1 MKCRTLM
8 QYFLPQHL
16 LSRLIGRVAKC
27 HKLWFKNLLIDW
39 FIKRYKVDMSL
50 AIETDPHKYE
60 TFNSFFTR
68 RIKPELRPIAQGE
81 NEIACPID
89 GFVSQI
95 GKLENHQLIQAK
107 GFYFDV
113 KTLLGNNEHAA
124 TFVNGSFATLYLSP
138 KDYHRVHMPLSGKL
152 IAKQHIPGRLF
163 SVNPLTVTEVPNLFA
178 RNERVVTI
186 FATKKGPMAMILV
199 GAMLVASITLV
210 DKIELER
217 GEEMGQFQFGSTVI
231 LLFPH
236 NALYW
241 DKDLQPGS
249 ALKIGQSLGQFIK

>member
-1 MKCRTLM
+1 M

-27 HKLWFKNLLIDW
+27 RQPWIKNLLIDW

-50 AIETDPHKYE
+50 AIESDPHKYE

-68 RIKPELRPIAQGE
+68 SIKPELRPIVQGE

-89 GFVSQI
+89 GFISQI
-95 GKLENHQLIQAK
+95 GKLDNYQLIQAK
-107 GFYFDV
+107 GFNFDL
-113 KTLLGNNEHAA
+113 KTLLANNEYAEIFA
-124 TFVNGSFATLYLSP
+124 NGNFATLYLSP
-138 KDYHRVHMPLSGKL
+138 KDYHWVHMPLFGKL
-152 IAKQHIPGRLF
+152 IAKQHISGRLF

-178 RNERVVTI
+178 RNERIVTI
-186 FATKKGPMAMILV
+186 FETKMGPMSMILV

-217 GEEMGQFQFGSTVI
+217 GEEMGRFQFGSTVI
-231 LLFPH
+231 LLFPQ

-241 DKDLQPGS
+241 DKNLQPGS
-249 ALKIGQSLGQFIK
+249 ALKMGQSLGHFIR